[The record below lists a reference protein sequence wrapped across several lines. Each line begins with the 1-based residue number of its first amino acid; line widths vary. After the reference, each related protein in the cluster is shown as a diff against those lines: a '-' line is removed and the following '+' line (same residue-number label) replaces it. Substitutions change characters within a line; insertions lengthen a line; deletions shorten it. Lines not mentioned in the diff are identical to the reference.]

1 MPHVPPSPGV
11 VRPDEVSAAVAE
23 TWGVPFATLAGPVRT
38 RYVSRAR
45 AALCRELRA
54 RTPMSLAEIG
64 AYLGG
69 RDHTTIL
76 SLLRGARG
84 LRLP

>member
-1 MPHVPPSPGV
+1 MPTDPPVPGV
-11 VRPDEVSAAVAE
+11 ARPDDVSAAVAE

-45 AALCRELRA
+45 ASLCQELRT

-76 SLLRGARG
+76 HLLRAARG
-84 LRLP
+84 KSLQ